1 MSCVPQQGEDVM
13 AKSLHCLV
21 SGKVQGVNFRSWVK
35 GQAENLGL
43 KGWVRNLDDGRV
55 EVLAQG
61 SDEALQTLKGKLAS
75 GSTMSRVDNV
85 ETKWMDYDKEYAAF
99 ELRL

>member
-1 MSCVPQQGEDVM
+1 MT
-13 AKSLHCLV
+13 KSLHCLV
-21 SGKVQGVNFRSWVK
+21 SGKVQGVNYRSWVK
-35 GQAENLGL
+35 SQAGQLGI

-61 SDEALQTLKGKLAS
+61 DEDALQSLKGKLAL
-75 GSTMSRVDNV
+75 GSTMSHVDNV
-85 ETKWMDYDKEYAAF
+85 ETQWMDYDKEHSTF